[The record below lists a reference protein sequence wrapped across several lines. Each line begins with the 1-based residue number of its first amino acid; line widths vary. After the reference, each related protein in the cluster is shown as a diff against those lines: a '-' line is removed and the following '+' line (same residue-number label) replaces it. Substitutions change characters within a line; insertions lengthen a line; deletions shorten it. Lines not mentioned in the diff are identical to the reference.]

1 MSSVV
6 FDIEHCVLAQPRRQ
20 RRVIARRLFIRALT
34 RMCLSTPSTPSD
46 MSSSVPQDRV
56 ERGSRRC
63 NHTAGGNTIETN
75 TSSSVG
81 APNPGKNPWIT
92 ACIVELN
99 RPKDTVDQERH
110 FVSVNGEPFYVP
122 AMTVAKF
129 CQTYN
134 LSDSIRARL
143 EQEEFQTA
151 GKLLEV
157 SETTLQTA
165 GFKSG
170 QIADVK
176 TALKEFL
183 IANSS
188 LAAAPTKEICSRTT

>member
-6 FDIEHCVLAQPRRQ
+6 FDIEYC
-20 RRVIARRLFIRALT
+20 RLFIRALT
-34 RMCLSTPSTPSD
+34 RMCLCTPSTPSD

-56 ERGSRRC
+56 ERGSKC
-63 NHTAGGNTIETN
+63 SVMSGGNTIETN
-75 TSSSVG
+75 TPSSI
-81 APNPGKNPWIT
+81 ATPNPGKNPLIT
-92 ACIVELN
+92 AWIVKLT
-99 RPKDTVDQERH
+99 RPKDTADQERH

-122 AMTVAKF
+122 AMTVAEF
-129 CQTYN
+129 CRIYK
-134 LSDSIRARL
+134 LSDSIRTRL

-188 LAAAPTKEICSRTT
+188 LAAAPGKDICSRTT